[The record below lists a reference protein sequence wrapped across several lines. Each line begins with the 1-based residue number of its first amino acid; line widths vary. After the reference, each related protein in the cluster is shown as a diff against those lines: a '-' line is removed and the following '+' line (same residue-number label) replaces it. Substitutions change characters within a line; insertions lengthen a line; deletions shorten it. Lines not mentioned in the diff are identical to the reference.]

1 MNLRIACIASVI
13 ALSLDLPAA
22 AQGPEEAEA
31 LAQPR
36 DGETATL
43 DLQTIRKFGE
53 NLGRFDVNI
62 VWTDTSLPRPA
73 DYAPRRVRYMADC
86 AEGSLTLA
94 AVGLFDLNG
103 QVQKTLVV
111 PPRASD
117 PVKPEKGTPAAK
129 WLQRVCM
136 F

>member
-1 MNLRIACIASVI
+1 MNLRIAAIASVI
-13 ALSLDLPAA
+13 ALSLNLPAA

-36 DGETATL
+36 DGETAIL
-43 DLQTIRKFGE
+43 DLQTIRKYGE
-53 NLGRFDVNI
+53 TLGRFDVNI
-62 VWTDTSLPRPA
+62 VWMDTSLPRPL

-86 AEGSLTLA
+86 DESSMTLA
-94 AVGLFDLNG
+94 AVALFDADG
-103 QVQKTLVV
+103 QVRKTLVV

-117 PVKPEKGTPAAK
+117 PVKPEKGTAAAK

>member
-1 MNLRIACIASVI
+1 MSLRIACTASILV
-13 ALSLDLPAA
+13 LFFNLPAG

-31 LAQPR
+31 LAQPGE
-36 DGETATL
+36 GETATL
-43 DLQTIRKFGE
+43 DMQTIQRYGE
-53 NLGRFDVNI
+53 TVGRFDVNI
-62 VWTDTSLPRPA
+62 VWTDTSLPKPA
-73 DYAPRRVRYMADC
+73 DHAPRRVRYMADC
-86 AEGSLTLA
+86 VEGSMTLA
-94 AVGLFDLNG
+94 AVGLFDANG
-103 QVQKTLVV
+103 QLQKTLVV